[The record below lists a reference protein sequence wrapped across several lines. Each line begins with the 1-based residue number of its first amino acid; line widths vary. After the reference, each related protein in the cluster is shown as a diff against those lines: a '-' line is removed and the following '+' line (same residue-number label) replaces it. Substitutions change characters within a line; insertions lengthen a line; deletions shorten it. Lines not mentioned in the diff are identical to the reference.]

1 MGTYDIEEHVTRN
14 RPARNN
20 DRSVYSTLRL
30 TVTRNR
36 SGFGTVSVIV
46 TDVLR
51 GRMKDTRLSVGTIT
65 LCDPEGFSRPHE
77 EDLRRALE
85 LVESK
90 PIEL

>member
-1 MGTYDIEEHVTRN
+1 MGTYDIEEHVTRR

-20 DRSVYSTLRL
+20 DRSEYGTLRL

-46 TDVLR
+46 TDVHR
-51 GRMKDTRLSVGTIT
+51 GRLKDTRLSVGTIT
-65 LCDPEGFSRPHE
+65 LCDPEQHARPHE

-85 LVESK
+85 LVQMK